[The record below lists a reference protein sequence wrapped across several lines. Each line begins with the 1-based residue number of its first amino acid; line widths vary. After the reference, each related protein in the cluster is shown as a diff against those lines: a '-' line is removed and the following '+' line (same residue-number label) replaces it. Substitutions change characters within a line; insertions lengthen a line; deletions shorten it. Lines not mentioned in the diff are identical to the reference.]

1 MIKTFLKYQKVR
13 SIRQYVWD
21 SIVNGFIN
29 LPLFPLFLRIFFYRC
44 LGLKLHKNASIQ
56 SNCYIG
62 SKNIILGKNSYIN
75 RRCYIDNGTGAKV
88 IIGENC
94 SIGFNVTFITTSHLY
109 ENHKKRG
116 GGIIAKDI
124 AIGDGVWIG
133 ANSTILQG
141 VRIENGCVI
150 ASGSVVLKDC
160 LPNKIYAGVPAKIIK
175 SLD

>member
-1 MIKTFLKYQKVR
+1 MFFR
-13 SIRQYVWD
+13 
-21 SIVNGFIN
+21 NFI
-29 LPLFPLFLRIFFYRC
+29 YKS
-44 LGLKLHKNASIQ
+44 LGLKLHKKSSIQ

-94 SIGFNVTFITTSHLY
+94 SIGFNVSLITTSHLY
-109 ENHKKRG
+109 ENHYNRG
-116 GGIIAKDI
+116 GSIIAKDI
-124 AIGDGVWIG
+124 VIGDGVWIG

-141 VRIENGCVI
+141 NIIGNGCVI
-150 ASGSVVLKDC
+150 ASGSLVLKDC
-160 LPNKIYAGVPAKIIK
+160 LLNKIYAGVPAKIIK